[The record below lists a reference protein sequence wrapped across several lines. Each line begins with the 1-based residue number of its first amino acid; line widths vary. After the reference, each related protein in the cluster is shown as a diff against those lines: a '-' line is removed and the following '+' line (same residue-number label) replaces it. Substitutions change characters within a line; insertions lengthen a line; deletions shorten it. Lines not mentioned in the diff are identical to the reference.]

1 MTSSTG
7 GSVNAGDEEVQ
18 VVDVELAEIFRRYKD
33 RWVAIAVTKRDKN
46 MQPTRGTVIADDSD
60 RYRLRQ
66 KLMTTKEAC
75 IFFAGEPQYPL
86 LL

>member
-1 MTSSTG
+1 M
-7 GSVNAGDEEVQ
+7 
-18 VVDVELAEIFRRYKD
+18 
-33 RWVAIAVTKRDKN
+33 TKRDKN